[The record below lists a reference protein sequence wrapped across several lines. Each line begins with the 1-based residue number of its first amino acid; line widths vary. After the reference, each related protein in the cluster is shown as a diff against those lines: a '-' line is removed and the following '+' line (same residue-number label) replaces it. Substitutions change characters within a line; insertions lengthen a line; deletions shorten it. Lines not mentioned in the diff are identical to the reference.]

1 MSRHQ
6 MITLQKNVE
15 PDFSQFQILTE
26 EFKKIQVS
34 MDEFRNN
41 IIKPDFSSFQILTAE
56 LNKIRDS
63 IDEFLN
69 NIQINYPEETSLPK
83 NINATD
89 YLAIL
94 NLGES
99 GVTDISENHDSYLGE
114 IVSDEHIR

>member
-1 MSRHQ
+1 
-6 MITLQKNVE
+6 MITLPKKIKS
-15 PDFSQFQILTE
+15 DFSQYQILTE
-26 EFKKIQVS
+26 ELKKIQVS

-63 IDEFLN
+63 IDEFLSN
-69 NIQINYPEETSLPK
+69 MRINYPAETAFSK
-83 NINATD
+83 NMNTTD

-114 IVSDEHIR
+114 IISDQHIR